1 MSSVS
6 FNFRRVFEDSI
17 DDLPSATAPIDE
29 FNCCDVCKRKDEK
42 FKYAQMYCVVCAKK
56 LCDSHLKV
64 RNAVFCGFF
73 SCPIVD
79 YCSIKYLFALEASFN
94 SCRVCF
100 PSFFFIC
107 IEQNLLVNSPITC
120 IKIVLKC

>member
-17 DDLPSATAPIDE
+17 CDLPSATAPIDE

-64 RNAVFCGFF
+64 RNALYCWIDILEIET
-73 SCPIVD
+73 IVD
-79 YCSIKYLFALEASFN
+79 QL
-94 SCRVCF
+94 
-100 PSFFFIC
+100 
-107 IEQNLLVNSPITC
+107 
-120 IKIVLKC
+120 

>member
-17 DDLPSATAPIDE
+17 DDIPSATAPIDE

-56 LCDSHLKV
+56 LCDSHQIG
-64 RNAVFCGFF
+64 RA
-73 SCPIVD
+73 
-79 YCSIKYLFALEASFN
+79 
-94 SCRVCF
+94 SCRESV
-100 PSFFFIC
+100 
-107 IEQNLLVNSPITC
+107 
-120 IKIVLKC
+120 

>member
-1 MSSVS
+1 MLTPVFGIQRSSYKYSANNNAASCSRVCFINLS
-6 FNFRRVFEDSI
+6 RRVFEDSI

-64 RNAVFCGFF
+64 RNSQCNVTVGA
-73 SCPIVD
+73 
-79 YCSIKYLFALEASFN
+79 
-94 SCRVCF
+94 
-100 PSFFFIC
+100 
-107 IEQNLLVNSPITC
+107 
-120 IKIVLKC
+120 